1 MQEILTITRKDIHL
15 LILDKTSLILTFALP
30 IILIGLI
37 GNVMS
42 TSFPNVGISSYDY
55 AFSKFMFWG
64 LFGGAASSVAS
75 MAVEKNSGT
84 IIRLQVAPIG
94 RVHVLLAKSL
104 ACIVFLLFSSVIS
117 YLFAKLLFGIKTGSF
132 LTLAV
137 VLISNAIFLAGLTT
151 FLSNFVK
158 TERAAGG
165 LSWGVLQVLA
175 CFSGIMF
182 PVSVMPSWMQATSNF
197 NPVTWSVKAMEIAL
211 WKEVTFQEILLPIGV
226 PIVAGIILFSISV
239 YIFRW
244 TSDK

>member
-42 TSFPNVGISSYDY
+42 ASFPNVGISSYDY

-182 PVSVMPSWMQATSNF
+182 PVSIMPSWMQATSNF

-211 WKEVTFQEILLPIGV
+211 WKEVTFEEILLPIGV